1 MATIDFKIRNIKDAS
16 GTQATVAAID
26 GSIDAT
32 SIVQFQSVMDK
43 LVERGVKNLILDCA
57 KVKYINS
64 TGLGTLLKY
73 ADLFEE
79 KSGHIAFV
87 RVPNKVYLVMEMLG
101 FNALFD
107 IVPDEAMALKKFSG
121 AEVPD
126 NSVQVDLGD
135 NRAPLAGDD
144 LREQVNREL
153 EKKAPQSAPSPSH
166 LPPAP
171 PPTPAQMAMPAT
183 LPPMPAAPMGTP
195 SGGVA
200 AQPLSTDGISIPN
213 LVTCAKCRV
222 KLTLGGV
229 GRYRCPRCGTIVRI
243 EGPGAAP
250 RFFAAKKYRPI
261 EISVPAQK
269 ELLFAIA
276 PLIERASAGIGI
288 NGQIGK
294 DFADAVCKAC
304 DIVSA
309 RAYKANSQEIL
320 QVQVDPSD
328 GGVVVT
334 IADHGANI
342 ELSGGIE
349 NDGDFGKL
357 RKAVDV
363 MEYRR
368 PDDPSAKGNII
379 TLIKKK

>member
-126 NSVQVDLGD
+126 NTVPVNLGD
-135 NRAPLAGDD
+135 NRAPLDGND
-144 LREQVNREL
+144 LREQVNREF
-153 EKKAPQSAPSPSH
+153 ERKSPPPPAN
-166 LPPAP
+166 LPPPPPPLAP
-171 PPTPAQMAMPAT
+171 PPLPTATPAQAT
-183 LPPMPAAPMGTP
+183 ALPPLAG
-195 SGGVA
+195 SGA
-200 AQPLSTDGISIPN
+200 FPTSN

-222 KLTLGGV
+222 KLSIGGI

-243 EGPGAAP
+243 ESPGVAP
-250 RFFAAKKYRPI
+250 RFFAAKKYRAI
-261 EISVPAQK
+261 EISFPAQR
-269 ELLFAIA
+269 ELFTAIQ
-276 PLIERASAGIGI
+276 PLVERASAGIGI
-288 NGQIGK
+288 NGQVGK
-294 DFADAVCKAC
+294 DFAEAVCNAC
-304 DIVSA
+304 DIVA
-309 RAYKANSQEIL
+309 TRAYKASNQEIL
-320 QVQVDPSD
+320 QLQVDPSD
-328 GGVVVT
+328 GGIVVT
-334 IADHGANI
+334 IADHGAAI
-342 ELSGGIE
+342 ELNGGIE
-349 NDGDFGKL
+349 NDMDFGKL

-363 MEYRR
+363 IEYRR
-368 PDDPSAKGNII
+368 PDDPGAKGNII

>member
-126 NSVQVDLGD
+126 NTVPVDLGD
-135 NRAPLAGDD
+135 NRAPLDSTD

-153 EKKAPQSAPSPSH
+153 DKKGGAPVGARASTAI
-166 LPPAP
+166 PAP
-171 PPTPAQMAMPAT
+171 PPP
-183 LPPMPAAPMGTP
+183 LPAAPAPQASAVCPGTP
-195 SGGVA
+195 PMATPIPPAGGSEGMA
-200 AQPLSTDGISIPN
+200 ASN

-222 KLTLGGV
+222 KLTISGV

-243 EGPGAAP
+243 EGNGVAP
-250 RFFAAKKYRPI
+250 RFFAAKKYRTI
-261 EISVPAQK
+261 EISLPTQR
-269 ELLFAIA
+269 ELFSAIA
-276 PLIERASAGIGI
+276 PLVERASAAIGI
-288 NGQIGK
+288 NGQVGK
-294 DFADAVCKAC
+294 DFAEAVTKAC

-309 RAYKANSQEIL
+309 RAYKQNNQEIL
-320 QVQVDPSD
+320 QVQVDPGD

-334 IADHGANI
+334 IADHGAVI
-342 ELSGGIE
+342 ELAGGIE
-349 NDGDFGKL
+349 TDADFSKL
-357 RKAVDV
+357 KKSVDV